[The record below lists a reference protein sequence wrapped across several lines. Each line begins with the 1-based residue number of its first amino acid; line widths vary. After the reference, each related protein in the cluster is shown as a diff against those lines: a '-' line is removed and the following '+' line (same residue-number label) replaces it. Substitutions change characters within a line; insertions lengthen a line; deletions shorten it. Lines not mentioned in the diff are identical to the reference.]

1 MEKIIKAVIFDAEGV
16 VINTEPLWDRSQI
29 ILMER
34 RGLVYNRAHL
44 KPLMAGRTILEG
56 VRVMKDYYN
65 LDEDE
70 NKLANERKELIENL
84 FLHDIAYIDG
94 FNDFFE
100 WLETT
105 DLKSC
110 IATSLRKKLMI
121 LVEQKLPVRDLF
133 GNAIFHIEDVGS
145 KSKPAPDIF
154 LYAAREMGIAP
165 ENCIVIEDSP
175 YGIEAAKSAGMIS
188 IGLTTSFDQTVL
200 SEADNVVSDYVQ
212 IRHLLSNEYGISC
225 IP

>member
-1 MEKIIKAVIFDAEGV
+1 MEKLLKAVIFDAEGV
-16 VINTEPLWDRSQI
+16 VIDTEPLWDKSQT

-34 RGLVYNRAHL
+34 RGLVYDRAHL

-70 NKLANERKELIENL
+70 NKLTRERKELIENL

-94 FNDFFE
+94 FKAFFE

-105 DLKSC
+105 DLTSC

-133 GNAIFHIEDVGS
+133 GNAIFHIEDVGN

-154 LYAAREMGIAP
+154 LYAAKEMGITP
-165 ENCIVIEDSP
+165 ENCLVIEDSP

-188 IGLTTSFDQTVL
+188 VGLTTSFDKGVL
-200 SEADNVVSDYVQ
+200 SEADHVVSDYKQ
-212 IRHLLSNEYGISC
+212 FKSLLIHEYGI
-225 IP
+225 I